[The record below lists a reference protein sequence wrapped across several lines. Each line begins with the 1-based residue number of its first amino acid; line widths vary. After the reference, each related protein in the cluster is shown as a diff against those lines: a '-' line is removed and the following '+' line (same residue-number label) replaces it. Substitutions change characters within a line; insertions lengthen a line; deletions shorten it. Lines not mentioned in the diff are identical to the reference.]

1 MLRSGDVTKHS
12 WAEFERV
19 FLHSHGDPDHK
30 RRVTR
35 ELLSLTQ
42 TNTTASYATRFFQL
56 ATQLEWNDEALRARF
71 YEGLA
76 EDVKDAL
83 AYSEK
88 TIEDVQD
95 LANHAV
101 KLDNRLQ
108 ERRNRSRPRGSGSN
122 THGSTT
128 FSSSPSH
135 ASASASSGPVPMDLD
150 ATAPRYQPLTDAEK
164 QRRRD
169 NKLCLYCGKPNHIA
183 FNCPE
188 KNQRGNTRKHSAT
201 AVSFSLGNPNDVPSH
216 PPIATILAGNFGAQ
230 TETRP
235 SA

>member
-1 MLRSGDVTKHS
+1 
-12 WAEFERV
+12 
-19 FLHSHGDPDHK
+19 
-30 RRVTR
+30 

-56 ATQLEWNDEALRARF
+56 VTQLEWNDEALRARF

-122 THGSTT
+122 THVSTT

-135 ASASASSGPVPMDLD
+135 ASAPASSGPVPMDLD

-188 KNQRGNTRKHSAT
+188 KNQRGNTRKHSAA
-201 AVSFSLGNPNDVPSH
+201 AVSFSLGNLNDAPSH
-216 PPIATILAGNFGAQ
+216 PPIATILAGNASAQ
-230 TETRP
+230 TEIRP